1 MCDYSLMA
9 LPNRL
14 GRKGEE
20 LIVYR
25 FPTGALGL
33 ASPADFAPI
42 SESAPEPRTF
52 WGTLRKFF
60 ATPPSRCVTAV
71 CIPPGANLILRDI
84 PVKLQKAIGCASE
97 ECVTFTQ
104 TTSEVHSYRDAVR
117 FSSGQE
123 VRLQELHEGQ
133 RVEVLDL
140 DMAREREPNLE
151 EFAGSPVR
159 SSW

>member
-14 GRKGEE
+14 GHEGEK
-20 LIVYR
+20 LIVHR
-25 FPTGALGL
+25 FPTGAMGL
-33 ASPADFAPI
+33 ASAADLAPVP
-42 SESAPEPRTF
+42 ESRPEPRTF
-52 WGTLRKFF
+52 WSIVKRFLDTS
-60 ATPPSRCVTAV
+60 ASPCVTAV
-71 CIPPGANLILRDI
+71 CIPPGANLMLRDI
-84 PVKLQKAIGCASE
+84 PAKLQNAIRCAAHE
-97 ECVTFTQ
+97 RVTFTQ
-104 TTSEVHSYRDAVR
+104 ITSAVNSYRDAVR

-123 VRLQELHEGQ
+123 VRLQELREGQ

-159 SSW
+159 WS